1 MRLWTCARP
10 FTPQTPICRVL
21 RSGGAGAVPA
31 RVPDT
36 DVPEAQ
42 PALGAARRISQAAAS
57 RAFTAYTPL
66 IAQIL
71 QEHVPTVGDLDP
83 TAQLI
88 VDGTL
93 LECWSW
99 KNHPEFDLT
108 QAQDHRTQRP
118 GHLHPPPRAT
128 WRGSPTPSTGAS
140 TTPRHCIAQVCST
153 SPPPIS
159 RPEPGLLH
167 ILVIRATSGWT

>member
-118 GHLHPPPRAT
+118 GHLHPPLGPPGVGLRPPV
-128 WRGSPTPSTGAS
+128 RVR
-140 TTPRHCIAQVCST
+140 PRHRGTASLKSARHPRHR
-153 SPPPIS
+153 SPARS
-159 RPEPGLLH
+159 R
-167 ILVIRATSGWT
+167 ASFTY

>member
-167 ILVIRATSGWT
+167 ILVIR